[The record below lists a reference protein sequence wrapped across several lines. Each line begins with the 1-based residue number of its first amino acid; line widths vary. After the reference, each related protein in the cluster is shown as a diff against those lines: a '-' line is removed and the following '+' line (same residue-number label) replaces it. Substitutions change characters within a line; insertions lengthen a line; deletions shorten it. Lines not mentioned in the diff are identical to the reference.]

1 MSNRLSIED
10 RRKAAAMFCKLESS
24 AISKT
29 RMLVITTART
39 LVEKL
44 GDKFLTNGQL
54 NEALGHLENNRLN
67 ALFHLLR
74 DCASMAVRA
83 GVSNAYWSLI
93 DAVGFLFDA
102 TGTNWPYM
110 TEGGRRSTL
119 IHAHKCAEDALA
131 ELS

>member
-1 MSNRLSIED
+1 MSTRLSIED
-10 RRKAAAMFCKLESS
+10 RRKAAAMFCKLEAG

-39 LVEKL
+39 LLEKL
-44 GDKFLTNGQL
+44 GDKFLTKAQL
-54 NEALGHLENNRLN
+54 NEALEHLQNNSLN

-83 GVSNAYWSLI
+83 GVSKAYWSFI

-110 TEGGRRSTL
+110 TEGGRRSSLT
-119 IHAHKCAEDALA
+119 HAHECAQEALA